1 MSDQP
6 APEGVDLAL
15 EFVRF
20 CYRRRPVGWP
30 LLYDEMSAVAGHG
43 LFRGMGY
50 LDLAEHGISLCLP
63 ELPRLVELN
72 QRVIAQESATV
83 VEPLP
88 GMISLSLAPAS
99 T

>member
-6 APEGVDLAL
+6 APEGVDLPL

-63 ELPRLVELN
+63 DLPRLVELT
-72 QRVIAQESATV
+72 QRVIAEEAAIV
-83 VEPLP
+83 VEPLA
-88 GMISLSLAPAS
+88 GMVSLLLAPAS